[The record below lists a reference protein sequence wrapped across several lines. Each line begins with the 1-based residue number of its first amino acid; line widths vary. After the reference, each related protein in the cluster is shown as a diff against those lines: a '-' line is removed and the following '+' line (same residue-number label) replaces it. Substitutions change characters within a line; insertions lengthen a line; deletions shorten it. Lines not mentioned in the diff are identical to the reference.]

1 MPSLGA
7 DMEEGILLE
16 WLTKPGASVHRG
28 DVVAV
33 VETPKSAVEVETFE
47 DGVVRD
53 LLVDEGQT
61 VPVGTVL
68 ATLAPA
74 GEAAAP
80 LAVPA
85 GAPAPVAGAAPPVV
99 EAAPPVVEAAPPVV
113 EAAPPV
119 VEAAPPVV
127 ATVPAALGAPTTA
140 PPVAPAPARPPA
152 PPLRHRARQ
161 LGVDLGAV
169 RGTGPGGSLTRADVE
184 RAARGGPPRRRV
196 TPFARRLAEQ
206 AGIDLADVVGTGTSG
221 AVRAQDVRRA
231 LLRGPAPAPAPHAP
245 TPRAATHRATRPGVT
260 EAGATEAGATEAGA
274 TGGRATDMR
283 RSIAALMSR
292 SNREIPH
299 YHLTLTIDVQAAVD
313 WVHARNRELPMGH
326 QLVPAALLLLA
337 TARAAREVPELNGY
351 WVDDEFH
358 PAESVDLGL
367 ILSLR
372 GGGLLVPTITA
383 ADRLDVEST
392 MERVRELTSR
402 ARAGRLRGSDLAPP
416 TISVSNLGDQ
426 GADSVAG
433 VIYPPQVALVGFGA
447 VRQRPWAVDGLLGVR
462 PLVTATLSGDHRA
475 TDGSTGAR
483 LLRVVDRLLQ
493 RPEEL

>member
-53 LLVDEGQT
+53 LLVGEGQT

-68 ATLAPA
+68 ATLGPPA
-74 GEAAAP
+74 EAA
-80 LAVPA
+80 
-85 GAPAPVAGAAPPVV
+85 VAGATPPVVEAPPAAV
-99 EAAPPVVEAAPPVV
+99 EAAPPVVRAAPRV
-113 EAAPPV
+113 
-119 VEAAPPVV
+119 
-127 ATVPAALGAPTTA
+127 
-140 PPVAPAPARPPA
+140 VAPAPGPLQPAPPVLAPAAHEVRPPA

-169 RGTGPGGSLTRADVE
+169 HGTGPAGSVTRADVE
-184 RAARGGPPRRRV
+184 RAALGGAPPRRRV
-196 TPFARRLAEQ
+196 TPLARRLAER
-206 AGIDLADVVGTGTSG
+206 GGLDLAGVVGTGTSG
-221 AVRAQDVRRA
+221 AVRADDVRRA
-231 LLRGPAPAPAPHAP
+231 LARPPAPGPGAARTAYAEPAAARAAAPRAHEEPGPAPTGPA
-245 TPRAATHRATRPGVT
+245 G
-260 EAGATEAGATEAGA
+260 
-274 TGGRATDMR
+274 TDMR

-313 WVHARNRELPMGH
+313 WVHARNRELPMGE

-337 TARAAREVPELNGY
+337 AARAVREVPELNGS
-351 WVDDEFH
+351 WVDDGFR
-358 PAESVDLGL
+358 PADRVDLGL

-372 GGGLLVPTITA
+372 GGGLLVPTITD
-383 ADRLDVEST
+383 ADHLDVAA
-392 MERVRELTSR
+392 MMARIRELTRR
-402 ARAGRLRGSDLAPP
+402 ARAGRLRGSDLTPP
-416 TISVSNLGDQ
+416 TISVTNLGDQ
-426 GADSVAG
+426 GADTVAG
-433 VIYPPQVALVGFGA
+433 VIYPPQVGLVGFGT
-447 VRQRPWAVDGLLGVR
+447 VRPRPWAVDGLLGVR
-462 PLVTATLSGDHRA
+462 SLVTATLSGDHRA

>member
-16 WLTKPGASVHRG
+16 WLTRPGASVHRG

-47 DGVVRD
+47 DGVVSD

-68 ATLAPA
+68 ATLAPV
-74 GEAAAP
+74 GEAP
-80 LAVPA
+80 S
-85 GAPAPVAGAAPPVV
+85 PVV
-99 EAAPPVVEAAPPVV
+99 EAPPPVVIPPPAVVPAPSTPI
-113 EAAPPV
+113 
-119 VEAAPPVV
+119 
-127 ATVPAALGAPTTA
+127 VPAARRGAH
-140 PPVAPAPARPPA
+140 PPA
-152 PPLRHRARQ
+152 PPLRHRAHQ

-169 RGTGPGGSLTRADVE
+169 RGTGPDGSVTRADVE
-184 RAARGGPPRRRV
+184 RAARVGAPRRRV
-196 TPFARRLAEQ
+196 TPLARRLAEQ
-206 AGIDLADVVGTGTSG
+206 AGIDIAGVVGTGTSG
-221 AVRAQDVRRA
+221 AVRADDVRRA
-231 LLRGPAPAPAPHAP
+231 LVRPPAPPVAPHTHEP
-245 TPRAATHRATRPGVT
+245 PEPPVPRALTTEPGTPEPRAPETRAG
-260 EAGATEAGATEAGA
+260 EA
-274 TGGRATDMR
+274 RATDMR

-313 WVHARNRELPMGH
+313 WVHARNRELPMGR

-351 WVDDEFH
+351 WVDDGFR
-358 PAESVDLGL
+358 PAEDVDLGL

-372 GGGLLVPTITA
+372 GGGLLVPTIA
-383 ADRLDVEST
+383 GADRLDIEST
-392 MERVRELTSR
+392 MARIRELTTR

-462 PLVTATLSGDHRA
+462 SLVTATLSGDHRA

>member
-1 MPSLGA
+1 MGEFRMPSLGA

-47 DGVVRD
+47 DGVVSD
-53 LLVDEGQT
+53 LLVEEGQT

-68 ATLAPA
+68 ATLAPVGEAAAPA

-80 LAVPA
+80 
-85 GAPAPVAGAAPPVV
+85 AAPPRPRVA
-99 EAAPPVVEAAPPVV
+99 EAAPPVVEAPPPAVRAPSPVVVV
-113 EAAPPV
+113 EAPPPPAPSPP
-119 VEAAPPVV
+119 AAP
-127 ATVPAALGAPTTA
+127 AVPRHPRA
-140 PPVAPAPARPPA
+140 PA
-152 PPLRHRARQ
+152 PPLRHRAHQ

-169 RGTGPGGSLTRADVE
+169 HGTGPDGIVTRADVE
-184 RAARGGPPRRRV
+184 RAARVGAPRRRV
-196 TPFARRLAEQ
+196 TPLARRLAAQ
-206 AGIDLADVVGTGTSG
+206 AGIDLAGVVGTGTSG
-221 AVRAQDVRRA
+221 AVRADDVRRV
-231 LLRGPAPAPAPHAP
+231 LLHQPAPAPAPPVPDAHA
-245 TPRAATHRATRPGVT
+245 A
-260 EAGATEAGATEAGA
+260 EA
-274 TGGRATDMR
+274 RATDMR

-292 SNREIPH
+292 SNRDIPH

-313 WVHARNRELPMGH
+313 WVHARNRELPMGR

-351 WVDDEFH
+351 WVDDGFR
-358 PAESVDLGL
+358 PAKDVDLGL

-372 GGGLLVPTITA
+372 GGGLLVPTIPA
-383 ADRLDVEST
+383 ADGLDVES
-392 MERVRELTSR
+392 MMARIRELTTR

-426 GADSVAG
+426 GADTVAG

-447 VRQRPWAVDGLLGVR
+447 VRQRPWAVHGLLGVR
-462 PLVTATLSGDHRA
+462 SLVTATLSGDHRA